1 MMLSAGAGRVGN
13 IPTTDYDRSVPDA
26 AAAVIF
32 DAEGRVLL
40 MREAYERER
49 YGLPGG
55 VIEEGESPRSAAI
68 RETREEL
75 GLAVLAH
82 ELIAV
87 YHLRTNRSDGLRF
100 FFRCEIVG
108 GGTPTVPPTGEVASF
123 VWARV
128 DALPEPLT
136 TTAPY
141 AVEDAAKGLRGI
153 YREIDA
159 RTV

>member
-1 MMLSAGAGRVGN
+1 
-13 IPTTDYDRSVPDA
+13 VPDA

-68 RETREEL
+68 RETHEEL
-75 GLAVLAH
+75 GLVVTAH

-108 GGTPTVPPTGEVASF
+108 GTPTVPPTGEVAGF

-141 AVEDAAKGLRGI
+141 AVEDATKGQRGI

-159 RTV
+159 RAM